1 MFLVNNRH
9 GPEQFNHTCEK
20 GCPCEPIP
28 MALGDKEVAYK
39 EVTKHFMAPL
49 GNNTCDKGTCPCEPL
64 PIGITEKDGKH
75 FMTPLG
81 PLQLTAEECNEI
93 LMKRAAAAAGTTQ
106 PNANQNHSPSQ
117 SPPDSKPLVT
127 NQPAKIRPY
136 SCLECGKSFLLKHHL
151 TTHARVHSGER
162 PHICIHCGKTFAH
175 KHCLNTHLL
184 LHSSQRPYQCA
195 ECKKSFTLKHHLLTH
210 SRVETVHCCRRRD
223 FVTNF
228 FFRRYIVGNVRL
240 SAPSAEE
247 RFRWNDTSLLI
258 PNSTL
263 ARGRTFA
270 KIAANRLRRKITSYV
285 S

>member
-1 MFLVNNRH
+1 MCSAPNLTSGFGYWHPADTHTNPNTSLADSTSISCYGPPSILQEATKLKSVRKPMFLVNNRH
-9 GPEQFNHTCEK
+9 VADSFSNHNCEK
-20 GCPCEPIP
+20 GCPCEPLP
-28 MALGDKEVAYK
+28 MALSDKDVTYK
-39 EVTKHFMAPL
+39 DVSKHFMAPL
-49 GNNTCDKGTCPCEPL
+49 GNNTCDKGCPCEPL

-93 LMKRAAAAAGTTQ
+93 LMKRAAAAASQ
-106 PNANQNHSPSQ
+106 QNSHQSHSPSQ
-117 SPPDSKPLVT
+117 SPSDSKPIVT
-127 NQPAKIRPY
+127 GTPVKTRPY

-210 SRVETVHCCRRRD
+210 SRVSSL
-223 FVTNF
+223 F
-228 FFRRYIVGNVRL
+228 IV
-240 SAPSAEE
+240 
-247 RFRWNDTSLLI
+247 F
-258 PNSTL
+258 
-263 ARGRTFA
+263 
-270 KIAANRLRRKITSYV
+270 LRIDIF
-285 S
+285 